1 MIGSTRSIK
10 ARSAEQP
17 SQCSSLVERSNG
29 LNVWNDLN
37 RSGRLGYVMFDLT
50 LNIEALNFEQVSLRM
65 ADRILNHL
73 CDYALKLSYRDLPQ
87 EVIRRT
93 KHIVMDTVGCAL
105 GGAQSPP
112 AKIARAAASEI
123 TSAIPST
130 VLISGQ
136 KTSPDL
142 AAFANGVMIRYLD
155 FNDTYAGSPTC
166 HPSDLLAPV
175 LAVVDARNGN
185 GKDVILGTVLGY
197 EVLCGLIDAGSKER
211 GRSWDQSTYGVI
223 AAAVVAAKLFGHTK
237 EQMANAISLAVSSH
251 ISLEQIRRGQIS
263 HWKGCAL
270 ANASRNAVF
279 CAMLAAK
286 GMTGPEEVFEGK
298 AGFLNST
305 GIRFEI
311 RPFADSADTY
321 RIMKARLKA
330 FPSGYF
336 SQSAI
341 EAILRLAIPNPRSRR
356 HQRDSPADF
365 SRRVRGHGFR
375 RSELA
380 AGNQGERRSQS
391 ALRDGRCA
399 DGRQSWRFAIMS
411 EMYYK
416 RSDVRALMQKIKV
429 RIGEE
434 PVAAWPDLPLNIVDV
449 EMKSGKVLSTK
460 VAYHLGH
467 FKRFMTDEEQERK
480 FRPLAEPLLPKRQI
494 DDLLACLRRLDEVEQ
509 ISELISLTVAPN
521 LPP

>member
-1 MIGSTRSIK
+1 MH
-10 ARSAEQP
+10 
-17 SQCSSLVERSNG
+17 
-29 LNVWNDLN
+29 
-37 RSGRLGYVMFDLT
+37 
-50 LNIEALNFEQVSLRM
+50 
-65 ADRILNHL
+65 DRILNHL
-73 CDYALKLSYRDLPQ
+73 CDYALKLSYPDLPQ
-87 EVIRRT
+87 EVIQRT
-93 KHIVMDTVGCAL
+93 KQIVLDTVGCAL
-105 GGAQSPP
+105 GGAESPP

-123 TSAIPST
+123 TSTVPST
-130 VLISGQ
+130 VLMSGQ

-155 FNDTYAGSPTC
+155 FNDTYTGSITC

-197 EVLCGLIDAGSKER
+197 EVLCGLIDAGSEER

-223 AAAVVAAKLFGHTK
+223 AAAVVAAKLFGQTK

-251 ISLEQIRRGQIS
+251 ISLGQVRRGQIS

-279 CAMLAAK
+279 CTLLAGK
-286 GMTGPEEVFEGK
+286 GMTGPDEAFEGK

-311 RPFADSADTY
+311 TPFADSADAY
-321 RIMKARLKA
+321 RIMRARLKA

-341 EAILRLAIPNPRSRR
+341 EAILSLRPQIPDLNDIKEIRLQTFPSGYEVMGSSEANWQPETRESADHSLPFVMAVALMEGNLEIR
-356 HQRDSPADF
+356 HYDQ
-365 SRRVRGHGFR
+365 
-375 RSELA
+375 
-380 AGNQGERRSQS
+380 
-391 ALRDGRCA
+391 
-399 DGRQSWRFAIMS
+399 I
-411 EMYYK
+411 YYK
-416 RSDVRALMQKIKV
+416 RPEVRALMQKIKV

-449 EMKSGKVLSTK
+449 EMMSGKVLSTR

-467 FKRFMTDEEQERK
+467 FKRFMTGEEQERK
-480 FRPLAEPLLPKRQI
+480 FRPLAEPLLPAKQI
-494 DDLLACLRRLDEVEQ
+494 ADLLACLRRLDEIEH
-509 ISELISLTVAPN
+509 ISELIALTVPPN
-521 LPP
+521 LAT

>member
-1 MIGSTRSIK
+1 M
-10 ARSAEQP
+10 
-17 SQCSSLVERSNG
+17 
-29 LNVWNDLN
+29 
-37 RSGRLGYVMFDLT
+37 
-50 LNIEALNFEQVSLRM
+50 M

-87 EVIRRT
+87 DVIRRT
-93 KHIVMDTVGCAL
+93 KHIILDTMGCAL
-105 GGAQSPP
+105 GGAESPP
-112 AKIARAAASEI
+112 AKIARAAAAEI
-123 TSAIPST
+123 TSAVPST
-130 VLISGQ
+130 VLVSGQ

-185 GKDVILGTVLGY
+185 GKDVVLGMVLGY
-197 EVLCGLIDAGSKER
+197 EIFCGLIDAGAKEP
-211 GRSWDQSTYGVI
+211 GRAWDQSTYGVI
-223 AAAVVAAKLFGHTK
+223 AAAVVAAKLFSHTRK
-237 EQMANAISLAVSSH
+237 QMANAISLALTSH
-251 ISLEQIRRGQIS
+251 ISLEQVRRGQIS

-298 AGFLNST
+298 AGFFNST

-311 RPFADSADTY
+311 RPFADSSDEF

-330 FPSGYF
+330 FPAGYF

-341 EAILRLAIPNPRSRR
+341 EAILHLRTQIPDLEAVKEIRLQTFPTGYEVMGSGEANWQPETRESADHSLPFVMAVGLMEGAVEIR
-356 HQRDSPADF
+356 HYDQ
-365 SRRVRGHGFR
+365 
-375 RSELA
+375 
-380 AGNQGERRSQS
+380 
-391 ALRDGRCA
+391 
-399 DGRQSWRFAIMS
+399 
-411 EMYYK
+411 MYYK
-416 RSDVRALMQKIKV
+416 RSEVRALMQKITV

-434 PVAAWPDLPLNIVDV
+434 PVAAWPEVPLNIVDV

-467 FKRFMTDEEQERK
+467 FKRFMSDQEQERK

-494 DDLLACLRRLDEVEQ
+494 DDLLACVRRLDDVER
-509 ISELISLTVAPN
+509 INELIAFTVPPN
-521 LPP
+521 SAT

>member
-1 MIGSTRSIK
+1 
-10 ARSAEQP
+10 
-17 SQCSSLVERSNG
+17 
-29 LNVWNDLN
+29 
-37 RSGRLGYVMFDLT
+37 
-50 LNIEALNFEQVSLRM
+50 M

-105 GGAQSPP
+105 GGAESPP

-123 TSAIPST
+123 TSASPST

-175 LAVVDARNGN
+175 LAVVDARNGS

-197 EVLCGLIDAGSKER
+197 EVLCGLIDAGAKER
-211 GRSWDQSTYGVI
+211 GHSWDQSTYGVI
-223 AAAVVAAKLFGHTK
+223 AAAVLAAKLFGHTK

-270 ANASRNAVF
+270 ANTSRNAVF

-286 GMTGPEEVFEGK
+286 GMTGPEEAFEGK

-305 GIRFEI
+305 GIHFEI

-336 SQSAI
+336 SQSAV
-341 EAILRLAIPNPRSRR
+341 EAILNL
-356 HQRDSPADF
+356 
-365 SRRVRGHGFR
+365 
-375 RSELA
+375 
-380 AGNQGERRSQS
+380 RSQIPDLDDIKEIRLQTFPAGYEVMGSGEANWQPETRES
-391 ALRDGRCA
+391 ADHSLPFVMAVALMEGIVEIRHYD
-399 DGRQSWRFAIMS
+399 Q
-411 EMYYK
+411 MYYK

-434 PVAAWPDLPLNIVDV
+434 PVAAWPEVPLNIVDV

-467 FKRFMTDEEQERK
+467 FKRWMTDEEQERK

-494 DDLLACLRRLDEVEQ
+494 DDLLACLRRLDELEQ
-509 ISELISLTVAPN
+509 VSELISLTVAPN
-521 LPP
+521 LSE

>member
-1 MIGSTRSIK
+1 
-10 ARSAEQP
+10 
-17 SQCSSLVERSNG
+17 
-29 LNVWNDLN
+29 
-37 RSGRLGYVMFDLT
+37 
-50 LNIEALNFEQVSLRM
+50 M

-93 KHIVMDTVGCAL
+93 KHIVIDTVGCAL
-105 GGAQSPP
+105 GGAESPP

-197 EVLCGLIDAGSKER
+197 EVLCGLIDYGSKEPGR
-211 GRSWDQSTYGVI
+211 GWDQSTYGVI
-223 AAAVVAAKLFGHTK
+223 AAAVVAAKLFGLTK

-286 GMTGPEEVFEGK
+286 GMTGPEEAFEGK

-311 RPFADSADTY
+311 GPFADSADTY

-341 EAILRLAIPNPRSRR
+341 EAILNL
-356 HQRDSPADF
+356 
-365 SRRVRGHGFR
+365 
-375 RSELA
+375 
-380 AGNQGERRSQS
+380 RSQIPALDSIKEIRLQTFPSGYEVMGSGEANWKPETRES
-391 ALRDGRCA
+391 ADHSLPFVMAVALMEGNLEIRHYD
-399 DGRQSWRFAIMS
+399 Q
-411 EMYYK
+411 MYYK

-434 PVAAWPDLPLNIVDV
+434 PVAAWPEVPLNIVDV
-449 EMKSGKVLSTK
+449 ELKSGKVLSTK

-467 FKRFMTDEEQERK
+467 FKRWMTDEEQERK

-494 DDLLACLRRLDEVEQ
+494 NDLLACLRRLDELEQ

-521 LPP
+521 LAT

>member
-1 MIGSTRSIK
+1 
-10 ARSAEQP
+10 
-17 SQCSSLVERSNG
+17 
-29 LNVWNDLN
+29 
-37 RSGRLGYVMFDLT
+37 
-50 LNIEALNFEQVSLRM
+50 M

-73 CDYALKLSYRDLPQ
+73 YDYALKLSYRDLPK
-87 EVIRRT
+87 EVVRRT
-93 KHIVMDTVGCAL
+93 KHIILDTVGCAL
-105 GGAQSPP
+105 GGAESPP

-123 TSAIPST
+123 TSAVPST

-175 LAVVDARNGN
+175 LAVVDAKHGD
-185 GKDVILGTVLGY
+185 GKDVILGTILGY
-197 EVLCGLIDAGSKER
+197 EVFCGLIDAGANER
-211 GRSWDQSTYGVI
+211 GRIWDQSTYGVI
-223 AAAVVAAKLFGHTK
+223 AAAVVAAKLFGLMK
-237 EQMANAISLAVSSH
+237 EQMCNAISLAVASH

-311 RPFADSADTY
+311 RPFADSADGY
-321 RIMKARLKA
+321 RIMKARVKA
-330 FPSGYF
+330 FPAGYF

-341 EAILRLAIPNPRSRR
+341 EAILNL
-356 HQRDSPADF
+356 
-365 SRRVRGHGFR
+365 
-375 RSELA
+375 
-380 AGNQGERRSQS
+380 RSQISNLDDIKEIRLQTFPAGYEVMGSGEANWQPETRES
-391 ALRDGRCA
+391 ADHSLPFVMAVALMEGGIEVHHYD
-399 DGRQSWRFAIMS
+399 QL
-411 EMYYK
+411 YYK
-416 RSDVRALMQKIKV
+416 RSDVRTLMQKISV
-429 RIGEE
+429 RIGEAS
-434 PVAAWPDLPLNIVDV
+434 VAAWPEVPLNIVDI

-467 FKRFMTDEEQERK
+467 FKRLMTDAEQERK
-480 FRPLAEPLLPKRQI
+480 FRPLAAPLLPERQI
-494 DDLLACLRRLDEVEQ
+494 NELLACLRRLDEVER
-509 ISELISLTVAPN
+509 IGEVISLTVAPN
-521 LPP
+521 LSA

>member
-1 MIGSTRSIK
+1 MT
-10 ARSAEQP
+10 
-17 SQCSSLVERSNG
+17 
-29 LNVWNDLN
+29 
-37 RSGRLGYVMFDLT
+37 
-50 LNIEALNFEQVSLRM
+50 
-65 ADRILNHL
+65 DRILAHL

-93 KHIVMDTVGCAL
+93 KHLIVDTVGCAL
-105 GGAQSPP
+105 GGAESSP

-130 VLISGQ
+130 VLVSGR

-175 LAVVDARNGN
+175 LAVVDARRGT

-197 EVLCGLIDAGSKER
+197 EMLGGLIDAGSKEHGR
-211 GRSWDQSTYGVI
+211 GWDQSTYGVI
-223 AAAVVAAKLFGHTK
+223 AAAVAAAKLFGLNR
-237 EQMANAISLAVSSH
+237 EEMANAISLAVSSH

-279 CAMLAAK
+279 CAMLAEK
-286 GMTGPEEVFEGK
+286 GMTGPEEAFEGK
-298 AGFLNST
+298 AGFLSST
-305 GIRFEI
+305 GIRFDIE
-311 RPFADSADTY
+311 PFADSAATY

-341 EAILRLAIPNPRSRR
+341 EAILTLRPQITDLDDVKEIRLQTFPSGYEVMGSGEANWKPATRESADHSLPFVMAVALMEGNLEIR
-356 HQRDSPADF
+356 HYDQMF
-365 SRRVRGHGFR
+365 
-375 RSELA
+375 
-380 AGNQGERRSQS
+380 
-391 ALRDGRCA
+391 
-399 DGRQSWRFAIMS
+399 
-411 EMYYK
+411 YK

-434 PVAAWPDLPLNIVDV
+434 PVAAWPEVPLNIVDV
-449 EMKSGKVLSTK
+449 ELKSGKVISSK

-467 FKRFMTDEEQERK
+467 FKRWMSDEEQERK
-480 FRPLAEPLLPKRQI
+480 FRPLAERLLPKKQI

-509 ISELISLTVAPN
+509 ISELISLTVSPN
-521 LPP
+521 LPT

>member
-1 MIGSTRSIK
+1 
-10 ARSAEQP
+10 
-17 SQCSSLVERSNG
+17 
-29 LNVWNDLN
+29 
-37 RSGRLGYVMFDLT
+37 
-50 LNIEALNFEQVSLRM
+50 M
-65 ADRILNHL
+65 ADQILNHL
-73 CDYALKLSYRDLPQ
+73 CNYALKLSYRDLPQ

-93 KHIVMDTVGCAL
+93 KHIVMDTVGCAF

-136 KTSPDL
+136 RTSPDL

-155 FNDTYAGSPTC
+155 FNDTYTGSITC

-175 LAVVDARNGN
+175 LAVVDAKNGN

-197 EVLCGLIDAGSKER
+197 EVLCGLIDAGSEER

-223 AAAVVAAKLFGHTK
+223 AAAVVAAKLFSLTK

-251 ISLEQIRRGQIS
+251 ISLGQVRRGQIS

-298 AGFLNST
+298 AGFLSST

-311 RPFADSADTY
+311 RSFADSAETY

-341 EAILRLAIPNPRSRR
+341 EAILNL
-356 HQRDSPADF
+356 
-365 SRRVRGHGFR
+365 
-375 RSELA
+375 RSEIPDLDDVKEIRLQTFP
-380 AGNQGERRSQS
+380 AGYEVMGSSEANWQPETRES
-391 ALRDGRCA
+391 ADHSLPFVMAVALMEGIVETRHYD
-399 DGRQSWRFAIMS
+399 QI
-411 EMYYK
+411 YYK

-434 PVAAWPDLPLNIVDV
+434 PVAAWPDVPLNIVDV

-467 FKRFMTDEEQERK
+467 FKRWMTDAEQERK
-480 FRPLAEPLLPKRQI
+480 FRPLAEPLLPERQI
-494 DDLLACLRRLDEVEQ
+494 DDLLACLRRLEEVEQ

-521 LPP
+521 LPT

>member
-1 MIGSTRSIK
+1 M
-10 ARSAEQP
+10 P
-17 SQCSSLVERSNG
+17 
-29 LNVWNDLN
+29 
-37 RSGRLGYVMFDLT
+37 
-50 LNIEALNFEQVSLRM
+50 
-65 ADRILNHL
+65 DRILNHL
-73 CDYALKLSYRDLPQ
+73 CDYALQLSYRDLPK

-93 KHIVMDTVGCAL
+93 KDIVLDTVGCAL
-105 GGAQSPP
+105 GGAESPP

-123 TSAIPST
+123 TSASLST
-130 VLISGQ
+130 VLVSGR

-155 FNDTYAGSPTC
+155 FNDTYTGSITC

-175 LAVVDARNGN
+175 LAVLDTRNGN
-185 GKDVILGTVLGY
+185 GKDVILGMVLGY
-197 EVLCGLIDAGSKER
+197 EVLCGLIDAGSEER
-211 GRSWDQSTYGVI
+211 GRSWDQSTYGLI
-223 AAAVVAAKLFGHTK
+223 AAAVLAAKLFGHTK

-251 ISLEQIRRGQIS
+251 ISLGQVRRGQIS

-286 GMTGPEEVFEGK
+286 GMTGPEEAFEGK

-311 RPFADSADTY
+311 RPFADSTDTY

-341 EAILRLAIPNPRSRR
+341 EAMLELRTQIPDLADIKEIRLQTFPAGYEVMGSGEANWQPQTRESADHSLPFVMAVALMEGNLQIR
-356 HQRDSPADF
+356 HYD
-365 SRRVRGHGFR
+365 
-375 RSELA
+375 
-380 AGNQGERRSQS
+380 
-391 ALRDGRCA
+391 
-399 DGRQSWRFAIMS
+399 

-429 RIGEE
+429 RVGEE
-434 PVAAWPDLPLNIVDV
+434 PVAAWPELPLNIVDV
-449 EMKSGKVLSTK
+449 EMTSGKIFSTK

-467 FKRFMTDEEQERK
+467 FKRWMSDDEQERK
-480 FRPLAEPLLPKRQI
+480 FRSLAESLLPKTQI
-494 DDLLACLRRLDEVEQ
+494 DDLLACLRRLEEVDQ
-509 ISELISLTVAPN
+509 ISELISLTVAPH
-521 LPP
+521 LAT

>member
-1 MIGSTRSIK
+1 
-10 ARSAEQP
+10 
-17 SQCSSLVERSNG
+17 
-29 LNVWNDLN
+29 
-37 RSGRLGYVMFDLT
+37 
-50 LNIEALNFEQVSLRM
+50 M

-87 EVIRRT
+87 EVIKRT
-93 KHIVMDTVGCAL
+93 KQIILDTVGCAL
-105 GGAQSPP
+105 GGAESPP

-136 KTSPDL
+136 RTSPDL

-155 FNDTYAGSPTC
+155 FNDTYTGSITC

-175 LAVVDARNGN
+175 LAVVDARNGK
-185 GKDVILGTVLGY
+185 GTDVILGTVLGY
-197 EVLCGLIDAGSKER
+197 EVLCGLIDAGSEER

-251 ISLEQIRRGQIS
+251 ISLGQVRRGQIS

-279 CAMLAAK
+279 CAMLAGK
-286 GMTGPEEVFEGK
+286 GMTGPEEAFEGK

-311 RPFADSADTY
+311 SPFADSTDAY

-341 EAILRLAIPNPRSRR
+341 EAILSL
-356 HQRDSPADF
+356 
-365 SRRVRGHGFR
+365 
-375 RSELA
+375 
-380 AGNQGERRSQS
+380 RSQIPDLDDIKEIRLQTFPAGYEVMGSGEANWRPETRES
-391 ALRDGRCA
+391 ADHSLPFVMAVALMEGNLEIRHYE
-399 DGRQSWRFAIMS
+399 QMF
-411 EMYYK
+411 YK

-434 PVAAWPDLPLNIVDV
+434 PVAAWPEVPLNIVDV
-449 EMKSGKVLSTK
+449 ETKSGKVLSTK

-480 FRPLAEPLLPKRQI
+480 FLPLAEPLLPKGQI
-494 DDLLACLRRLDEVEQ
+494 NDLLACLRRLDEVEH
-509 ISELISLTVAPN
+509 IRELISLTVAPN
-521 LPP
+521 LRE

>member
-1 MIGSTRSIK
+1 MS
-10 ARSAEQP
+10 
-17 SQCSSLVERSNG
+17 
-29 LNVWNDLN
+29 
-37 RSGRLGYVMFDLT
+37 
-50 LNIEALNFEQVSLRM
+50 
-65 ADRILNHL
+65 DRILNHL

-123 TSAIPST
+123 TSAVPST

-197 EVLCGLIDAGSKER
+197 EMLCGLIDAGSKER
-211 GRSWDQSTYGVI
+211 GHSWDQSTYGVI

-237 EQMANAISLAVSSH
+237 EQMANAISLAVASH

-305 GIRFEI
+305 GIHFEI

-341 EAILRLAIPNPRSRR
+341 EAILNL
-356 HQRDSPADF
+356 
-365 SRRVRGHGFR
+365 
-375 RSELA
+375 
-380 AGNQGERRSQS
+380 RSQIPDLDDVKEIRLQTFPAGYEVMGSGEANWQPETRES
-391 ALRDGRCA
+391 ADHSLPFVMAVALMEGIVEIRHYD
-399 DGRQSWRFAIMS
+399 Q
-411 EMYYK
+411 MYYK
-416 RSDVRALMQKIKV
+416 RSDVRTLMQKIKV

-434 PVAAWPDLPLNIVDV
+434 SVAAWPEVPLNIVDV

-467 FKRFMTDEEQERK
+467 FKRWMTDEEQERK

-494 DDLLACLRRLDEVEQ
+494 DDLLACLRRLDELEQ
-509 ISELISLTVAPN
+509 VSELISLTLAPN
-521 LPP
+521 LTT

>member
-1 MIGSTRSIK
+1 MT
-10 ARSAEQP
+10 
-17 SQCSSLVERSNG
+17 
-29 LNVWNDLN
+29 
-37 RSGRLGYVMFDLT
+37 
-50 LNIEALNFEQVSLRM
+50 
-65 ADRILNHL
+65 DRILNHL

-105 GGAQSPP
+105 GGAESLP
-112 AKIARAAASEI
+112 AMIARGAASEI
-123 TSAIPST
+123 TSTIPST

-142 AAFANGVMIRYLD
+142 AAFASGVMIRYLD

-211 GRSWDQSTYGVI
+211 NWDQSTYGVI
-223 AAAVVAAKLFGHTK
+223 AAAVVAAKLFDHTK
-237 EQMANAISLAVSSH
+237 EQMTNAISLAVSSH

-263 HWKGCAL
+263 HWKGCAV

-286 GMTGPEEVFEGK
+286 GMTGPEEAFEGK
-298 AGFLNST
+298 AGFLSST

-311 RPFADSADTY
+311 VPFADSADTY

-341 EAILRLAIPNPRSRR
+341 EAILNL
-356 HQRDSPADF
+356 
-365 SRRVRGHGFR
+365 
-375 RSELA
+375 
-380 AGNQGERRSQS
+380 RSQIADLDDIKEIRLQTFPAGYEVMGSGEANWQPETRES
-391 ALRDGRCA
+391 ADHSLPFVMAVALMEGNLEIRHYD
-399 DGRQSWRFAIMS
+399 Q
-411 EMYYK
+411 MYYK
-416 RSDVRALMQKIKV
+416 RPDVRALMRKIKI

-434 PVAAWPDLPLNIVDV
+434 PVAAWPDVPLNIVDV
-449 EMKSGKVLSTK
+449 EMNSGKVLSTK

-467 FKRFMTDEEQERK
+467 FKRLMTDEEQERK
-480 FRPLAEPLLPKRQI
+480 FRPLAEPLLPKKQI

-521 LPP
+521 LLA

>member
-1 MIGSTRSIK
+1 MS
-10 ARSAEQP
+10 
-17 SQCSSLVERSNG
+17 
-29 LNVWNDLN
+29 
-37 RSGRLGYVMFDLT
+37 
-50 LNIEALNFEQVSLRM
+50 
-65 ADRILNHL
+65 DRILNHL
-73 CDYALKLSYRDLPQ
+73 CDYALSLSYRDLPQ
-87 EVIRRT
+87 EVIHRT
-93 KHIVMDTVGCAL
+93 KQIVLDTVGCAL
-105 GGAQSPP
+105 GGAESPP
-112 AKIARAAASEI
+112 AKIARAAAAEV

-130 VLISGQ
+130 VLVSGQ

-142 AAFANGVMIRYLD
+142 AAFTNGVMIRYLD

-175 LAVVDARNGN
+175 LAVVDAKNGN
-185 GKDVILGTVLGY
+185 GRDVILGTVLGY
-197 EVLCGLIDAGSKER
+197 EVLCGLIDAGAKER
-211 GRSWDQSTYGVI
+211 RHNWDQSTYGVI

-237 EQMANAISLAVSSH
+237 EQMANAISLAIASH

-286 GMTGPEEVFEGK
+286 GMTGPEEAFEGK
-298 AGFLNST
+298 AGFFNST

-311 RPFADSADTY
+311 RPFADSSDDY

-341 EAILRLAIPNPRSRR
+341 EAILNL
-356 HQRDSPADF
+356 
-365 SRRVRGHGFR
+365 
-375 RSELA
+375 
-380 AGNQGERRSQS
+380 RSQIPHLNDVKEIRLQTFPAGYEVMGSGEANWQPETRES
-391 ALRDGRCA
+391 ADHSLPFVMAVVLMEGNVEIRHYE
-399 DGRQSWRFAIMS
+399 Q
-411 EMYYK
+411 MYYK

-449 EMKSGKVLSTK
+449 EMKSGKVISTR

-467 FKRFMTDEEQERK
+467 FKRFMTDAEQERK
-480 FRPLAEPLLPKRQI
+480 FHPLAEPLLTKGQI
-494 DDLLACLRRLDEVEQ
+494 NDLLACLRRLDEVER

-521 LPP
+521 LSV

>member
-1 MIGSTRSIK
+1 
-10 ARSAEQP
+10 
-17 SQCSSLVERSNG
+17 
-29 LNVWNDLN
+29 
-37 RSGRLGYVMFDLT
+37 
-50 LNIEALNFEQVSLRM
+50 M

-87 EVIRRT
+87 EVIQRT
-93 KHIVMDTVGCAL
+93 KQIILDTVGCAL
-105 GGAQSPP
+105 GGAESPP

-185 GKDVILGTVLGY
+185 GKDAILGTVLGY
-197 EVLCGLIDAGSKER
+197 EVLCGLIDAGAKER

-286 GMTGPEEVFEGK
+286 GMTGPEEAFEGK

-311 RPFADSADTY
+311 SPFADSADAY

-341 EAILRLAIPNPRSRR
+341 EAILSL
-356 HQRDSPADF
+356 
-365 SRRVRGHGFR
+365 
-375 RSELA
+375 
-380 AGNQGERRSQS
+380 RSQIPDLDDIKEIRLQTFPAGYEVMGSGEANWRPETRES
-391 ALRDGRCA
+391 ADHSLPFVMAVALMEGNLEIRHYE
-399 DGRQSWRFAIMS
+399 Q
-411 EMYYK
+411 MYYK
-416 RSDVRALMQKIKV
+416 RTNVRALMQKIKV

-434 PVAAWPDLPLNIVDV
+434 PVAAWPEVPLNIVDV
-449 EMKSGKVLSTK
+449 ETKSGKVLSTK

-480 FRPLAEPLLPKRQI
+480 FLPLAEPLLPKGQI
-494 DDLLACLRRLDEVEQ
+494 NDLLACLRRLDEVEQ
-509 ISELISLTVAPN
+509 ISELISLTVAQK
-521 LPP
+521 LST

>member
-1 MIGSTRSIK
+1 M
-10 ARSAEQP
+10 P
-17 SQCSSLVERSNG
+17 
-29 LNVWNDLN
+29 
-37 RSGRLGYVMFDLT
+37 
-50 LNIEALNFEQVSLRM
+50 
-65 ADRILNHL
+65 DRILNHL

-136 KTSPDL
+136 KTSSDL

-175 LAVVDARNGN
+175 LAVVDARNGS

-197 EVLCGLIDAGSKER
+197 EVLCGLIDAGAKER

-237 EQMANAISLAVSSH
+237 EQMTNAISLAVSSH

-286 GMTGPEEVFEGK
+286 GMTGPEEAFEGK
-298 AGFLNST
+298 AGFLSST

-311 RPFADSADTY
+311 RPFADSAESY

-341 EAILRLAIPNPRSRR
+341 EAVLNLRAQIPDLDNIEEIRLQTFPAGYEVMGSGEANWQPETRESADHSLPFVMAVALMEGNLEIR
-356 HQRDSPADF
+356 HY
-365 SRRVRGHGFR
+365 
-375 RSELA
+375 E
-380 AGNQGERRSQS
+380 
-391 ALRDGRCA
+391 
-399 DGRQSWRFAIMS
+399 

-434 PVAAWPDLPLNIVDV
+434 PVAAWPEVPLNIVDV

-467 FKRFMTDEEQERK
+467 FKRFMTDAEQEHK
-480 FRPLAEPLLPKRQI
+480 FRPLAEPLLPEGQLN
-494 DDLLACLRRLDEVEQ
+494 DLLACLRRLDEVEQ
-509 ISELISLTVAPN
+509 ISELISLTVAPK
-521 LPP
+521 LPT

>member
-1 MIGSTRSIK
+1 M
-10 ARSAEQP
+10 AE
-17 SQCSSLVERSNG
+17 
-29 LNVWNDLN
+29 
-37 RSGRLGYVMFDLT
+37 
-50 LNIEALNFEQVSLRM
+50 
-65 ADRILNHL
+65 RILNHL
-73 CDYALKLSYRDLPQ
+73 CDYALKLSYRDRPQ

-105 GGAQSPP
+105 GGAESPP

-123 TSAIPST
+123 TSASPST

-175 LAVVDARNGN
+175 LAVVDARNGS

-197 EVLCGLIDAGSKER
+197 EVLCGLIDAGAKER
-211 GRSWDQSTYGVI
+211 GHSWDQSTYGVI
-223 AAAVVAAKLFGHTK
+223 AAAVLAAKLFGHTK
-237 EQMANAISLAVSSH
+237 EQMANAISLAISSH

-286 GMTGPEEVFEGK
+286 GMTGPEEAFEGK

-305 GIRFEI
+305 GIHFEI

-336 SQSAI
+336 SQSAV
-341 EAILRLAIPNPRSRR
+341 EAILNL
-356 HQRDSPADF
+356 
-365 SRRVRGHGFR
+365 
-375 RSELA
+375 
-380 AGNQGERRSQS
+380 RSQIPDLDDIKEIRLQTFPAGYEVMGSGEANWQPETRES
-391 ALRDGRCA
+391 ADHSLPFVMAVALMEGNVEIRHYD
-399 DGRQSWRFAIMS
+399 Q
-411 EMYYK
+411 MYYK

-434 PVAAWPDLPLNIVDV
+434 PVAAWPEVPLNIVDV

-467 FKRFMTDEEQERK
+467 FKRWMTDEEQERK

-509 ISELISLTVAPN
+509 VSELISLTVAPN
-521 LPP
+521 LSE

>member
-1 MIGSTRSIK
+1 
-10 ARSAEQP
+10 
-17 SQCSSLVERSNG
+17 
-29 LNVWNDLN
+29 
-37 RSGRLGYVMFDLT
+37 
-50 LNIEALNFEQVSLRM
+50 M
-65 ADRILNHL
+65 ADAILNHL
-73 CDYALKLSYRDLPQ
+73 CDYALKLSYRDLPE

-93 KHIVMDTVGCAL
+93 KHIVLDTVGCTL
-105 GGAQSPP
+105 GGAESPP
-112 AKIARAAASEI
+112 AKIARASASEI
-123 TSAIPST
+123 TSSVPAT
-130 VLISGQ
+130 VLVSGR

-175 LAVVDARNGN
+175 LAAVDATNGS
-185 GKDVILGTVLGY
+185 GKDVILGMVLGY
-197 EVLCGLIDAGSKER
+197 EVLCGLIDAGEKER
-211 GRSWDQSTYGVI
+211 GRHWDQSTYGVI
-223 AAAVVAAKLFGHTK
+223 AAAAAAAKLFGHTR
-237 EQMANAISLAVSSH
+237 EQMANAISLAITSH

-279 CAMLAAK
+279 CTMLAAK

-298 AGFLNST
+298 AGFFNST

-311 RPFADSADTY
+311 KPFADSGDAY

-341 EAILRLAIPNPRSRR
+341 EAILELRPQVHDLDDIKEIRLQTFPAGYEVMGSGEANWRPETRESADHSLPFVMAVALMEGNLEIR
-356 HQRDSPADF
+356 HYEQ
-365 SRRVRGHGFR
+365 
-375 RSELA
+375 L
-380 AGNQGERRSQS
+380 
-391 ALRDGRCA
+391 
-399 DGRQSWRFAIMS
+399 
-411 EMYYK
+411 YYK
-416 RSDVRALMQKIKV
+416 RSDVRELMQKITV

-449 EMKSGKVLSTK
+449 EMKSGKIVSTK

-467 FKRFMTDEEQERK
+467 FKRFMTDEDQERK
-480 FRPLAEPLLPKRQI
+480 FRPLAAPLLPKRQV

-521 LPP
+521 LRPSD

>member
-1 MIGSTRSIK
+1 
-10 ARSAEQP
+10 
-17 SQCSSLVERSNG
+17 
-29 LNVWNDLN
+29 
-37 RSGRLGYVMFDLT
+37 
-50 LNIEALNFEQVSLRM
+50 M

-73 CDYALKLSYRDLPQ
+73 CDYASKLSYRDLPE
-87 EVIRRT
+87 EVIQRT
-93 KHIVMDTVGCAL
+93 KQIVLDTVGCAL
-105 GGAQSPP
+105 GGAESPP
-112 AKIARAAASEI
+112 AKIARAAASEV

-130 VLISGQ
+130 LLISGR

-155 FNDTYAGSPTC
+155 FNDTYTGSVTC

-197 EVLCGLIDAGSKER
+197 EVLCGLIDAGSEER

-223 AAAVVAAKLFGHTK
+223 GAAVAAAKLFGLTK
-237 EQMANAISLAVSSH
+237 EQMTNAISLAISSH
-251 ISLEQIRRGQIS
+251 ISLGQVRRGQIS

-286 GMTGPEEVFEGK
+286 GMTGPEEAFEGK

-311 RPFADSADTY
+311 RPFADSADAF
-321 RIMKARLKA
+321 RIMRARLKA

-341 EAILRLAIPNPRSRR
+341 EAILSL
-356 HQRDSPADF
+356 
-365 SRRVRGHGFR
+365 
-375 RSELA
+375 
-380 AGNQGERRSQS
+380 RSQIADLDDIKEIRLQTFPAGYEVMGSGEANWHPETRES
-391 ALRDGRCA
+391 ADHSLPFVMAVALMEGNLEIRHYE
-399 DGRQSWRFAIMS
+399 Q
-411 EMYYK
+411 MYYK
-416 RSDVRALMQKIKV
+416 RPDVRALMQKIKV

-449 EMKSGKVLSTK
+449 EMKSGKVLSTR

-467 FKRFMTDEEQERK
+467 FKRFMTDAEQERK
-480 FRPLAEPLLPKRQI
+480 FRPLAEPLLPEKQI
-494 DDLLACLRRLDEVEQ
+494 DDLLACLRRLEEVDR
-509 ISELISLTVAPN
+509 ISELISLTVASN
-521 LPP
+521 LST

>member
-1 MIGSTRSIK
+1 
-10 ARSAEQP
+10 
-17 SQCSSLVERSNG
+17 
-29 LNVWNDLN
+29 
-37 RSGRLGYVMFDLT
+37 
-50 LNIEALNFEQVSLRM
+50 M

-87 EVIRRT
+87 EVTQRT
-93 KHIVMDTVGCAL
+93 KQIVLDTIGCAL
-105 GGAQSPP
+105 GGAESPP
-112 AKIARAAASEI
+112 AKIARAAASEV

-155 FNDTYAGSPTC
+155 FNDTYTGSITC

-185 GKDVILGTVLGY
+185 GKDVILGMVLGY
-197 EVLCGLIDAGSKER
+197 EILCGLIDAGVKQ
-211 GRSWDQSTYGVI
+211 GGHGWDQSTYGVI
-223 AAAVVAAKLFGHTK
+223 AAAVAAARLFGLDK

-279 CAMLAAK
+279 CAMLAGK
-286 GMTGPEEVFEGK
+286 GMTGPEAAFEGK
-298 AGFLNST
+298 AGFFNST

-311 RPFADSADTY
+311 TPFADSAETY

-341 EAILRLAIPNPRSRR
+341 EAILSLRPQIPELDDIKEIRLQTFPAGYEVMGSGEANWRPETRESADHSLPFVMAVALMEGNLEIR
-356 HQRDSPADF
+356 HYDQ
-365 SRRVRGHGFR
+365 
-375 RSELA
+375 
-380 AGNQGERRSQS
+380 
-391 ALRDGRCA
+391 
-399 DGRQSWRFAIMS
+399 
-411 EMYYK
+411 MYYK
-416 RSDVRALMQKIKV
+416 RPDVRALMQKIKV

-449 EMKSGKVLSTK
+449 EMKSGEVLSTR

-467 FKRFMTDEEQERK
+467 FKRFMTGEEQERK
-480 FRPLAEPLLPKRQI
+480 FRPLAEPLLPEKQI
-494 DDLLACLRRLDEVEQ
+494 NDLLACLRRLDEVEQ
-509 ISELISLTVAPN
+509 ISELISLTVAPK
-521 LPP
+521 LAAT

>member
-1 MIGSTRSIK
+1 
-10 ARSAEQP
+10 
-17 SQCSSLVERSNG
+17 
-29 LNVWNDLN
+29 
-37 RSGRLGYVMFDLT
+37 
-50 LNIEALNFEQVSLRM
+50 M
-65 ADRILNHL
+65 ADQILNHL
-73 CDYALKLSYRDLPQ
+73 CNYALKLSYRDLPQ

-112 AKIARAAASEI
+112 AKIARAAASEV

-136 KTSPDL
+136 KTSSDL

-185 GKDVILGTVLGY
+185 GKDVILGMVLGY
-197 EVLCGLIDAGSKER
+197 EMLCGLIDAGSKER

-223 AAAVVAAKLFGHTK
+223 AAAVVAARLFGHTK
-237 EQMANAISLAVSSH
+237 EQMANAISLAVASH

-298 AGFLNST
+298 AGFLSST
-305 GIRFEI
+305 GIRFEL
-311 RPFADSADTY
+311 RPFADSAETY

-341 EAILRLAIPNPRSRR
+341 EAILSL
-356 HQRDSPADF
+356 
-365 SRRVRGHGFR
+365 
-375 RSELA
+375 
-380 AGNQGERRSQS
+380 RSQIPDLDDIKEIRLQTFPAGYEVMGSGEANWQPETRES
-391 ALRDGRCA
+391 ADHSLPFVMAVALMEGIVEIRHYD
-399 DGRQSWRFAIMS
+399 

-434 PVAAWPDLPLNIVDV
+434 PVAAWPEVPLNIVDV
-449 EMKSGKVLSTK
+449 EMKSEKVLSTK

-480 FRPLAEPLLPKRQI
+480 FRPLAEPLLPGSQI

-509 ISELISLTVAPN
+509 INELISLTLAPN
-521 LPP
+521 LSP

>member
-1 MIGSTRSIK
+1 
-10 ARSAEQP
+10 
-17 SQCSSLVERSNG
+17 
-29 LNVWNDLN
+29 
-37 RSGRLGYVMFDLT
+37 
-50 LNIEALNFEQVSLRM
+50 M

-73 CDYALKLSYRDLPQ
+73 CDYALKLSYHDLPK

-93 KHIVMDTVGCAL
+93 KQIVLDTVGCAL
-105 GGAQSPP
+105 GGAESPP
-112 AKIARAAASEI
+112 AKIARATASEI
-123 TSAIPST
+123 TSTIPST
-130 VLISGQ
+130 VLISGR

-155 FNDTYAGSPTC
+155 FNDTYAGSLTC

-175 LAVVDARNGN
+175 LAVTDARNGN

-197 EVLCGLIDAGSKER
+197 EVLCGLIDAGAKER

-223 AAAVVAAKLFGHTK
+223 AAAVVAAKLFGHSK

-279 CAMLAAK
+279 CALLAGK
-286 GMTGPEEVFEGK
+286 GMTGPEEAFEGK

-311 RPFADSADTY
+311 TPFANSAASY

-341 EAILRLAIPNPRSRR
+341 EAILNL
-356 HQRDSPADF
+356 
-365 SRRVRGHGFR
+365 
-375 RSELA
+375 
-380 AGNQGERRSQS
+380 RSQLPDLDDIQEIRLQTFPAGYEVMGSGEANWQPETRES
-391 ALRDGRCA
+391 ADHSLPFVMAVALMEGKLEIRHYD
-399 DGRQSWRFAIMS
+399 Q
-411 EMYYK
+411 MYYK

-434 PVAAWPDLPLNIVDV
+434 PVAAWPEVPLNIVDV
-449 EMKSGKVLSTK
+449 ELKSGKILSTK

-467 FKRFMTDEEQERK
+467 FERFMTDQEQERK
-480 FRPLAEPLLPKRQI
+480 FRPLAEPLLPRKQV
-494 DDLLACLRRLDEVEQ
+494 DDLLACLRRLDEVEH
-509 ISELISLTVAPN
+509 ISELTSLTVAPN
-521 LPP
+521 LHE

>member
-1 MIGSTRSIK
+1 M
-10 ARSAEQP
+10 P
-17 SQCSSLVERSNG
+17 
-29 LNVWNDLN
+29 
-37 RSGRLGYVMFDLT
+37 
-50 LNIEALNFEQVSLRM
+50 
-65 ADRILNHL
+65 DRILDHL
-73 CDYALKLSYRDLPQ
+73 CKYALKLSYRDLPE
-87 EVIRRT
+87 EVVGRT
-93 KHIVMDTVGCAL
+93 KRIVMDTVGCAL

-112 AKIARAAASEI
+112 AKIARAAASEV
-123 TSAIPST
+123 TSAIPAT

-175 LAVVDARNGN
+175 LAVVDARNGS
-185 GKDVILGTVLGY
+185 GKEVILGMVLGY
-197 EVLCGLIDAGSKER
+197 EVLCGLIDAGAKEQ

-223 AAAVVAAKLFGHTK
+223 AAAVVASKLFGHTK
-237 EQMANAISLAVSSH
+237 EQMANAISLAVASH

-286 GMTGPEEVFEGK
+286 GMTGPLK
-298 AGFLNST
+298 ST

-311 RPFADSADTY
+311 RPFADSAESY

-341 EAILRLAIPNPRSRR
+341 EAVLNL
-356 HQRDSPADF
+356 
-365 SRRVRGHGFR
+365 
-375 RSELA
+375 
-380 AGNQGERRSQS
+380 RSQIPSLDDIKEIRLQTFPAGYEVMGSGEANWQPETRES
-391 ALRDGRCA
+391 ADHSLPFVMAVALMEGNLEIRHYD
-399 DGRQSWRFAIMS
+399 

-429 RIGEE
+429 RVGEE
-434 PVAAWPDLPLNIVDV
+434 PVAAWPELPLNIVDV
-449 EMKSGKVLSTK
+449 EMTSGKIFSTK

-467 FKRFMTDEEQERK
+467 FKRWMSDDEQERK
-480 FRPLAEPLLPKRQI
+480 FRSLAEPLLPKTQI
-494 DDLLACLRRLDEVEQ
+494 DDLLACLRRLEEVDQ
-509 ISELISLTVAPN
+509 LSELISLTVAPHSAT
-521 LPP
+521 